1 MTVSAAAVAVA
12 VAVVDDNEDLTDQQM
27 VLRRHSTH
35 DHMMK
40 LESKD
45 MLQVVQGSFP
55 ISTNINIS

>member
-1 MTVSAAAVAVA
+1 MLLLLVAV
-12 VAVVDDNEDLTDQQM
+12 VVDVDDNEDLTDQQM